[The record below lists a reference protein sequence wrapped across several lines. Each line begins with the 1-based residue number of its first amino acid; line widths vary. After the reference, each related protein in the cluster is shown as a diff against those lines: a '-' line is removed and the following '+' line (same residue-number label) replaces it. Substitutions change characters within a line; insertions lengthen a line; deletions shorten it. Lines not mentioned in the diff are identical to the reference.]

1 MKKIMSM
8 AVVFTVLSFVLVGG
22 NVGNIALA
30 QSSDSAYRVNEL
42 EEQVRQLNGRVEDLN
57 FQLLEMQ
64 ELVRKMQQDNEFRFQ
79 ELEDQGNA
87 GGEVNKRSTIGDLIK
102 PSNSN
107 LPSDPP
113 AGDNQ
118 LGKPQ
123 PSDRTASAAREGG
136 NAIKASSNPRMID
149 GVEIYNGSQDEAGTI
164 AKSLGTITFDRN
176 GNYVDDSIG
185 GPIDL
190 TKRLYG
196 GSDSNVRLA
205 VPKDANELY
214 SLGYS
219 YIQSGDYSLA
229 EESFVDFLQRFPD
242 HKKVADVNF
251 WLGES
256 YFARRQYKKSARIF
270 LNSHRSWPNARLA
283 PQTLLKLGVSVAGLD
298 QRELACATYAEVGQ
312 KYPDSSIIVKRN
324 VKTEQEAARCSVN

>member
-1 MKKIMSM
+1 MKNTISM
-8 AVVFTVLSFVLVGG
+8 VAVFAVLSFGLASG
-22 NVGNIALA
+22 NVALA
-30 QSSDSAYRVNEL
+30 QSQDSAFRVNEL
-42 EEQVRQLNGRVEDLN
+42 EEQVRQLNGRIEDLN

-87 GGEVNKRSTIGDLIK
+87 GGTAKKRSTIGDLIN
-102 PSNSN
+102 PSKSSLPSN
-107 LPSDPP
+107 LPE
-113 AGDNQ
+113 GDKR

-123 PSDRTASAAREGG
+123 PSERTASVVRPDGSAI
-136 NAIKASSNPRMID
+136 NASRKPQMID
-149 GVEIYNGSQDEAGTI
+149 GVEIYDGSQDEAGTI
-164 AKSLGTITFDRN
+164 AKSLGSITFDRN
-176 GNYVDDSIG
+176 GNYVDDTIA

-205 VPKDANELY
+205 VPKDADELY
-214 SLGYS
+214 GLGYS
-219 YIQSGDYSLA
+219 YIQSGDYALA
-229 EESFVDFLQRFPD
+229 EEAFVDFLQRFPE
-242 HKKVADVNF
+242 HSKVADVNF

-256 YFARRQYKKSARIF
+256 HFARGQYRKSARIF

-283 PQTLLKLGVSVAGLD
+283 PQTLLKLGVSVAGLN

-324 VKTEQEAARCSVN
+324 VKVEQRAARCSVN